1 MPVRGE
7 AECDYVELQEEYDII
22 NPATVG
28 PAIAR
33 LRPQGGYQKQPAFNE
48 YGEPMCNVI
57 WTYRVMPD
65 GGILSYFTLKKLM
78 DVQVQRFVGVMH
90 QEKQDVYGGGIWRYL
105 PKTLPFTCKEGT
117 FDYSYPIPIS
127 HKSPYPYGGAITKQY
142 WANPASPCE
151 RAVDYFRDK
160 DGRDK
165 LAFATGFLPLFDGE
179 PQIRKQHLVDTVV
192 LKFTRKH
199 YPTFMNGDVPN
210 LKGVG
215 YKKYFVPQTDG
226 ASYYTVEAEG
236 KTFIYADF
244 FKQNTLRIPYKG
256 SVSVLEEQGVSYEIK
271 DDEIVV
277 QGEHGYVAF
286 VAE

>member
-1 MPVRGE
+1 M
-7 AECDYVELQEEYDII
+7 
-22 NPATVG
+22 
-28 PAIAR
+28 
-33 LRPQGGYQKQPAFNE
+33 
-48 YGEPMCNVI
+48 
-57 WTYRVMPD
+57 
-65 GGILSYFTLKKLM
+65 
-78 DVQVQRFVGVMH
+78 
-90 QEKQDVYGGGIWRYL
+90 
-105 PKTLPFTCKEGT
+105 
-117 FDYSYPIPIS
+117 
-127 HKSPYPYGGAITKQY
+127 
-142 WANPASPCE
+142 
-151 RAVDYFRDK
+151 DYFRDK